1 MTFFNTILLI
11 NNTVPLV
18 KVHFY
23 SVFILLIFVAM
34 KKRKIFRFIRNKYF
48 LTIVFLI
55 VWVVFF
61 DKNDLISQRQLTN
74 QLKELEAEKQYYSD
88 EIAKSKK
95 EIQELETNEAS
106 LEKFAREKYL
116 MKKDNEDVFVIVKQQ
131 KQ

>member
-1 MTFFNTILLI
+1 MLLDLI
-11 NNTVPLV
+11 YNSFSLV
-18 KVHFY
+18 KVHFFVIFF
-23 SVFILLIFVAM
+23 VFTFDAM
-34 KKRKIFRFIRNKYF
+34 KKRKVFRFIRNKYF
-48 LTIVFLI
+48 LTILFLA
-55 VWVVFF
+55 VWVSFF

-116 MKKDNEDVFVIVKQQ
+116 MKKDNEDVFVIVKEQ

>member
-1 MTFFNTILLI
+1 
-11 NNTVPLV
+11 
-18 KVHFY
+18 
-23 SVFILLIFVAM
+23 M
-34 KKRKIFRFIRNKYF
+34 KKRKVFRFIRNKYF
-48 LTIVFLI
+48 LTILFLA
-55 VWVVFF
+55 VWVSFF

-116 MKKDNEDVFVIVKQQ
+116 MKKDNEDVFVIVKEQ

>member
-1 MTFFNTILLI
+1 
-11 NNTVPLV
+11 
-18 KVHFY
+18 
-23 SVFILLIFVAM
+23 M